1 MAATNKTQKE
11 DWFNMATLPNFYL
24 EFDRTGNAAANLII
38 DEIHNLPSNRPT
50 RIILPNYGAF
60 YSESLRVYS
69 VDEITQVKT
78 LLTKDVHYVATE
90 MLHKVTK
97 AVGKSVCTIVLI
109 LPTTNA
115 TVFEVR
121 YQALGG
127 HDQFNRDI
135 VLSNL
140 NELLVE
146 RANVNWEDIKNKP
159 KEFPPAPHLQDALDL
174 YGLEY
179 VTDQLDQITNAI
191 EVTDKA
197 IHDSILHYLHVER
210 DDVLQSHNDEL
221 YTKIDT
227 ITALTKSAEDA
238 LELLSIDI
246 STVVQGVSKLSP
258 KVDLLLESIA
268 DHKHLNANDSLA
280 NVANLLCKS
289 RYDAGQSLIDVPTL
303 FDDLV
308 LYLDSSNY
316 DTVNHRWLDKRGTG
330 KGFVAN
336 ASDAPSYGAS
346 NLRPSISAVKFTD
359 EKWMSKNSA
368 FDLTIQKG
376 RTVIAV
382 LGKGATSES
391 VNMALLSS
399 DAKKL
404 SIDTDEESC
413 GTYSDLNGGNVSYRA
428 KTSRHLSDDPLISV
442 INIAKRQKDCLCL
455 TNAPHSYYRTSN
467 NIDATALSLDAI
479 NEDMLYLGS
488 EFGHQDAEVYMLL
501 VYGRELSKVEM
512 HSILTYIRLKYDSEV
527 NFLTNPDFREGS
539 INYGSHLTNYPDFSL
554 RDCFKVTK
562 ERIALLDLQN
572 TYSDPDFTDPEDIR
586 LDDKEYMLVVSK
598 NPNLSFW
605 NQEVLLDANTRYEL
619 RYSLM
624 VGLVN
629 RPIIRLKI
637 NGQWHPRALMPDD
650 TRSVLRDIAY
660 TFVPTEAVNS
670 IELFNLNTA
679 TTGNSFG
686 IGNVRLV
693 RKIYAQND

>member
-1 MAATNKTQKE
+1 
-11 DWFNMATLPNFYL
+11 MATLPNFYL
-24 EFDRTGNAAANLII
+24 EFDKTGNAASNSIV
-38 DEIHNLPSNRPT
+38 DEVHNLPSNRPT
-50 RIILPNYGAF
+50 RIILPRYGAF
-60 YSESLRVYS
+60 YSESLKVYS

-97 AVGKSVCTIVLI
+97 AVGKSVCTVVLI
-109 LPTTNA
+109 LPATNA
-115 TVFEVR
+115 VAFEVR

-127 HDQFNRDI
+127 YEQFNRDI
-135 VLSNL
+135 ILSNL
-140 NELLVE
+140 NELLAE
-146 RANVNWEDIKNKP
+146 RSNVNWSDIKNKP
-159 KEFPPAPHLQDALDL
+159 KEFSPAPHLQDALDL

-197 IHDSILHYLHVER
+197 IHDSIIEYLRVER

-221 YTKIDT
+221 YTKVDT

-238 LELLSIDI
+238 LELMSIDFNK
-246 STVVQGVSKLSP
+246 VQEELSQLTP

-268 DHKHLNANDSLA
+268 DHRHLNSNDRLA
-280 NVANLLCKS
+280 NVANLLCK
-289 RYDAGQSLIDVPTL
+289 RQHDLGQSIIDVPAL

-316 DTVNHRWLDKRGTG
+316 DTVNNKWLDVRGTG
-330 KGFVAN
+330 KGFVAD
-336 ASDAPSYGAS
+336 AGHAPSYGPS
-346 NLRPSISAVKFTD
+346 HLRPSINAVKFTGG
-359 EKWMSKNSA
+359 KWMVRNSA
-368 FDLTIQKG
+368 FDLIVEKG

-382 LGKGATSES
+382 LGTSAAS
-391 VNMALLSS
+391 DSINLALLSS
-399 DAKKL
+399 DTKKL
-404 SIDTDEESC
+404 SIDTNEESC
-413 GTYSDLNGGNVSYRA
+413 GTYSDLDGTNVSYRA
-428 KTSRHLSDDPLISV
+428 KTSKYLGDDPLVSV

-455 TNAPHSYYRTSN
+455 TNNPHSYYKTRN
-467 NIDATALSLDAI
+467 NIDSGALSLESI
-479 NEDMLYLGS
+479 NADMDYLGNAS
-488 EFGHQDAEVYMLL
+488 GQQDAQVYMLL

-512 HSILTYIRLKYDSEV
+512 HSILTYVRLRYGSDV

-539 INYGSHLTNYPDFSL
+539 INYGSQLTNYPDFDR

-572 TYSDPDFTDPEDIR
+572 TYSDPDYADPSDIR

-605 NQEVLLDANTRYEL
+605 NQEVLLDPNTRYEF

-637 NGQWHPRALMPDD
+637 NGNWHPKTLVPDE
-650 TRSVLRDIAY
+650 TRSILEDIAY
-660 TFVPTEAVNS
+660 TFVPTQAVNS

-679 TTGNSFG
+679 TAGNSFG
-686 IGNVRLV
+686 IGKVRLV
-693 RKIYAQND
+693 RKIYAENN